1 MSSSFTA
8 PPRTDT
14 LLSMWLWLGG
24 ELDSKKTLKLTLSK
38 KPFEVMITGEK
49 TEEFREVKKWTTSR
63 LYNKDGS
70 KKEYKYVKFTNGYG
84 KDRPYF
90 ICIFNGTYIGNH
102 INRTYSNNLNLSFE
116 NEIYVIELGEIII
129 TKN

>member
-1 MSSSFTA
+1 MSSVFTGKDIAPRTA
-8 PPRTDT
+8 PPFKEINGD
-14 LLSMWLWLGG
+14 
-24 ELDSKKTLKLTLSK
+24 LDSKQTLKLTLSK

>member
-1 MSSSFTA
+1 MSLDFTGKDIA
-8 PPRTDT
+8 SRTARPFKEINGD
-14 LLSMWLWLGG
+14 
-24 ELDSKKTLKLTLSK
+24 LDSKQTLKLTLSK

-49 TEEFREVKKWTTSR
+49 TEEFREVKKWVTSR

>member
-1 MSSSFTA
+1 MSSGFTGKDIAPRTA
-8 PPRTDT
+8 PPFKEINGD
-14 LLSMWLWLGG
+14 
-24 ELDSKKTLKLTLSK
+24 LDSKQTLKLTLSK

-49 TEEFREVKKWTTSR
+49 TEEFREVKKWVTSR

>member
-1 MSSSFTA
+1 MSSVFTGKDIA
-8 PPRTDT
+8 PRTAAPFKEINGD
-14 LLSMWLWLGG
+14 
-24 ELDSKKTLKLTLSK
+24 LDSKQTLKLTLSK

>member
-1 MSSSFTA
+1 MSSSFTV

-90 ICIFNGTYIGNH
+90 ICIFNRTYIGNH
-102 INRTYSNNLNLSFE
+102 IKRKYSNNLNLSFE

>member
-1 MSSSFTA
+1 MSSGFTGKDIAPRTA
-8 PPRTDT
+8 PPFKEINGD
-14 LLSMWLWLGG
+14 
-24 ELDSKKTLKLTLSK
+24 LDSKQTLKLTLSK

-49 TEEFREVKKWTTSR
+49 TEEFREVKKWVTSR

-102 INRTYSNNLNLSFE
+102 INRNYSNNLNLSFE